1 MPSIMAEKQLTQ
13 SLSKPEMSGNSKV
26 TLPAVN
32 TSSTTPP
39 NRIPKNGGKT
49 ASAAA
54 GSARQLHAGS
64 DDMTMRSPL
73 VDPGLARQTS
83 QPFYDY
89 PMPMGMWNPM
99 LMGQRFMPSVPHMT
113 WDEDDSGDDEESCLD
128 GDQVDEVGETGCD
141 DDIDKLDLLGAVHS
155 VHDDEDGGPD
165 VSNSVASV
173 TNDIWDKGC
182 NSKTMKTLF
191 EKYPWPG
198 NVSCY
203 KVDLNDEVISAVP
216 KWSRARDLRLR
227 AVQGMIARESV
238 PAVRIVDALYNKD
251 KALPPQ
257 EHVNTAIDCCSMIA
271 AANSSLN
278 QLRRELLKTS
288 MQRKYHSLCNKAPTG
303 PTRLLF
309 GDNLAE
315 RVKSANASSS
325 LMTMGRGRGREMLGQ
340 WRFSP
345 YGNNPG
351 HYGGYQAAYQPT
363 FPHPGFNP
371 YSSRPRGRPFLGES
385 PFNMSIADRERQIDC
400 QNDNYAHIVQ
410 NQYQHVNTNVVSPV
424 HRVEEPRR
432 EVAQER
438 EGEQVEQDYSAVH
451 TD

>member
-32 TSSTTPP
+32 TSGTTTT

-99 LMGQRFMPSVPHMT
+99 LMGQGFMPSVPHMM
-113 WDEDDSGDDEESCLD
+113 WDEDDSGDDDESCLD
-128 GDQVDEVGETGCD
+128 GDQVDDVGETGCD
-141 DDIDKLDLLGAVHS
+141 DDIDKLDLLGVVHS

-165 VSNSVASV
+165 VSDSVASPM
-173 TNDIWDKGC
+173 TSGTKAATQ
-182 NSKTMKTLF
+182 TMKTLF
-191 EKYPWPG
+191 EKYQRPG

-203 KVDLNDEVISAVP
+203 KVDLNDAVISAVL

-227 AVQGMIARESV
+227 AVQGMIARASV

-309 GDNLAE
+309 GDNLAK
-315 RVKSANASSS
+315 RVK
-325 LMTMGRGRGREMLGQ
+325 
-340 WRFSP
+340 
-345 YGNNPG
+345 
-351 HYGGYQAAYQPT
+351 
-363 FPHPGFNP
+363 
-371 YSSRPRGRPFLGES
+371 
-385 PFNMSIADRERQIDC
+385 
-400 QNDNYAHIVQ
+400 
-410 NQYQHVNTNVVSPV
+410 
-424 HRVEEPRR
+424 
-432 EVAQER
+432 
-438 EGEQVEQDYSAVH
+438 
-451 TD
+451 